1 MYGIIGQ
8 TQKESLVTGKLGR
21 IKPVQAK
28 NAGDEQDN
36 INFPVALSSILPG
49 LFEEIQT
56 IVFPLKER

>member
-1 MYGIIGQ
+1 MHGIIGQ
-8 TQKESLVTGKLGR
+8 TQKESLVAGKLGR

-49 LFEEIQT
+49 RFEEIQT
-56 IVFPLKER
+56 TIFPWKER